1 MGTIRKITKSPKIV
15 KFQIC
20 PDSETRSK
28 GQNHES
34 RNREIAKSRN
44 REKVYVLSGHRTPR
58 SMVRIPNREIAKS
71 RNREIAKK
79 VTCPGREITKKSHV
93 LAGLRTPRSGVRIPN
108 REIAKSRN
116 REIAKKSHVMT
127 GLRTPRSGVRIT
139 NREIAKSRN
148 RKKNPCPVRAP
159 DRWSLSRIAK
169 SRNREITKSRNREIA
184 KSLMNYQGRWFLN
197 QGSH

>member
-1 MGTIRKITKSPKIV
+1 MKSIMTSKNAVGCQILGTIRKITKSPKIV

-44 REKVYVLSGHRTPR
+44 REKVHVLSGHRTPR
-58 SMVRIPNREIAKS
+58 SGSGSRIAKS
-71 RNREIAKK
+71 RNREIA
-79 VTCPGREITKKSHV
+79 KKSHV

-116 REIAKKSHVMT
+116 REIAKS
-127 GLRTPRSGVRIT
+127 R
-139 NREIAKSRN
+139 NREKVTCPGRAPDSQIRGPDPESRKHEIAKSLAQSEHQIDG
-148 RKKNPCPVRAP
+148 PYPG
-159 DRWSLSRIAK
+159 
-169 SRNREITKSRNREIA
+169 SRNREIMKSRRV
-184 KSLMNYQGRWFLN
+184 S
-197 QGSH
+197 

>member
-1 MGTIRKITKSPKIV
+1 MLWRARYCRRFANHQITK
-15 KFQIC
+15 
-20 PDSETRSK
+20 
-28 GQNHES
+28 
-34 RNREIAKSRN
+34 NREIPDLVRTLDQGTDPESRN
-44 REKVYVLSGHRTPR
+44 REKVTCLGRAPDSQIRGPD
-58 SMVRIPNREIAKS
+58 PES
-71 RNREIAKK
+71 R
-79 VTCPGREITKKSHV
+79 
-93 LAGLRTPRSGVRIPN
+93 N

-148 RKKNPCPVRAP
+148 REKILVQSEHLIGGPYPG
-159 DRWSLSRIAK
+159 SQ
-169 SRNREITKSRNREIA
+169 NREIA